1 MYGKGGFGIVT
12 VMVGAVVLGIFAL
25 VYTQKMQNRANFSLI
40 ADLMAFREQV
50 MTYYSSLV
58 ANRVSWE
65 CTVGGNEPLQ
75 RYLAT
80 GTAYDRDPL
89 PPPPPPTPTPLPLD
103 ANRALA
109 VYDGDGNCQEKFGWG
124 GGATLRIP
132 NDGLGLSLI
141 ASANPGYLPAPATG
155 CSSSHFCL
163 TATWED
169 LCLPPCQPA
178 RPIDRRSVKVTLKLV
193 ANRRAIKNDLDVSFE
208 LADKEHSFY
217 IGRTVATD
225 CSDGRVTGFFP
236 GRQWGRARTWDG
248 SAYLGSTAPGPVG
261 TGVNAYMGDA
271 AVVNFDTVTG
281 LVQCHDRP
289 LVIPPCYD
297 MSDDSYIDDYGT
309 ARTRPQEMVNP
320 FLSGIGAPGYRGFQS
335 NHGFEGMRDGYFL
348 RCTSSSTP
356 SRGISRSNRVNSNS
370 IKGKCPETEG
380 NGTTAIAYFDPYTGI
395 SQCSH
400 PNILVEKIGVGTTP
414 VDEICENSD
423 NWSGVVRIRDGHA
436 HSHPHPH
443 SHLEGTFECST
454 HRWGASKGGVEPFNA
469 DYPCGLDEAVIGFR
483 SGAGADTG
491 RAYHECREKSAG
503 THGFPGPTGE
513 HGDSGAYLYSIDPP
527 RGRGPRGPRGIDE
540 PNCPCG
546 Y

>member
-1 MYGKGGFGIVT
+1 MKVNLKLT
-12 VMVGAVVLGIFAL
+12 
-25 VYTQKMQNRANFSLI
+25 
-40 ADLMAFREQV
+40 
-50 MTYYSSLV
+50 
-58 ANRVSWE
+58 ANRIV
-65 CTVGGNEPLQ
+65 
-75 RYLAT
+75 
-80 GTAYDRDPL
+80 
-89 PPPPPPTPTPLPLD
+89 
-103 ANRALA
+103 
-109 VYDGDGNCQEKFGWG
+109 
-124 GGATLRIP
+124 
-132 NDGLGLSLI
+132 
-141 ASANPGYLPAPATG
+141 
-155 CSSSHFCL
+155 
-163 TATWED
+163 
-169 LCLPPCQPA
+169 
-178 RPIDRRSVKVTLKLV
+178 
-193 ANRRAIKNDLDVSFE
+193 IKNDLDVSFE

-236 GRQWGRARTWDG
+236 GRATGFARNWDG
-248 SAYLGSTAPGPVG
+248 TDLLVKTAPGPVG
-261 TGVNAYMGDA
+261 KGVNAYMGDA

-297 MSDDSYIDDYGT
+297 MSDDSYIDDYGG
-309 ARTRPQEMVNP
+309 ARRRPQDIVNP
-320 FLSGIGAPGYRGFQS
+320 FVSGTGAPGYRGFHS

-380 NGTTAIAYFDPYTGI
+380 SGTTAIAYFDPYTGI

-400 PNILVEKIGVGTTP
+400 PNILVEKVGVGTTP
-414 VDEICENSD
+414 VDEICDAAD
-423 NWSGVVRIRDGHA
+423 NWSGVVSIRDGRAHA
-436 HSHPHPH
+436 HPYWN
-443 SHLEGTFECST
+443 SHLHLVGTFECST
-454 HRWGASKGGVEPFNA
+454 HRWGASKGGVEPRDGA
-469 DYPCGLDEAVIGFR
+469 SDYPCDVDAAIVGFE
-483 SGAGADTG
+483 SSPEGK
-491 RAYHECREKSAG
+491 AYDVCHQKSAG

>member
-1 MYGKGGFGIVT
+1 MLTIVPFLLQYLT
-12 VMVGAVVLGIFAL
+12 HFILPRRLALTAILPFTMVMA
-25 VYTQKMQNRANFSLI
+25 I
-40 ADLMAFREQV
+40 AKK
-50 MTYYSSLV
+50 
-58 ANRVSWE
+58 N
-65 CTVGGNEPLQ
+65 
-75 RYLAT
+75 LA
-80 GTAYDRDPL
+80 
-89 PPPPPPTPTPLPLD
+89 
-103 ANRALA
+103 
-109 VYDGDGNCQEKFGWG
+109 G
-124 GGATLRIP
+124 GGTLRIP
-132 NDGLGLSLI
+132 NGGLGLSLI
-141 ASANPGYLPAPATG
+141 ASAAPNYLPAPATG
-155 CSSSHFCL
+155 CGASHFCL
-163 TATWED
+163 TATWEAS
-169 LCLPPCQPA
+169 CLPPCQPA
-178 RPIDRRSVKVTLKLV
+178 RHVSRRGVKVNLKLT
-193 ANRRAIKNDLDVSFE
+193 ANRIVIKNDLDVSFE

-236 GRQWGRARTWDG
+236 GRATGFARNWDG
-248 SAYLGSTAPGPVG
+248 PGLLVKTAPGPVG
-261 TGVNAYMGDA
+261 KGVNAYMGDA

-297 MSDDSYIDDYGT
+297 MSDDSYTDDYGT
-309 ARTRPQEMVNP
+309 PRRRPQDIVNP
-320 FLSGIGAPGYRGFQS
+320 FISGTGAPGYRGFQS
-335 NHGFEGMRDGYFL
+335 NHGFEGMQDSYFL

-400 PNILVEKIGVGTTP
+400 PNILVEKIG
-414 VDEICENSD
+414 DEICENSD
-423 NWSGVVRIRDGHA
+423 IWSGVINIRG
-436 HSHPHPH
+436 SNY
-443 SHLEGTFECST
+443 SGGVVGTFECST

-527 RGRGPRGPRGIDE
+527 RGRGPPGYDGISE